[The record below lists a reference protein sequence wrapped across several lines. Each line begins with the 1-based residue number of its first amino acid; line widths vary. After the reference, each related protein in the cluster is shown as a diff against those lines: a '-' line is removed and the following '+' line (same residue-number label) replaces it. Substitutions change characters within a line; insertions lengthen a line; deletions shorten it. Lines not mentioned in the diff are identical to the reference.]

1 MRTGIGGDGFL
12 ANLGSVA
19 GELTGVTRSGGGGG
33 CMGSFSS
40 GISPGTEG
48 GDEEKEQSVL
58 MSSSRRSSLESYRLG
73 TFLG

>member
-1 MRTGIGGDGFL
+1 MRTGGDGFL

-19 GELTGVTRSGGGGG
+19 GELTGVTRSGRGGG
-33 CMGSFSS
+33 CMGCVFSV
-40 GISPGTEG
+40 ISPGTEG
-48 GDEEKEQSVL
+48 GDEEKEKSAL